1 VDARARVARGGLAP
15 ATRRRVADFV
25 ESHLESPLTV
35 GDLAAVAGLSVFHFA
50 RVFKQ
55 SAGESPHV
63 FVLRRRIERAKRL
76 LSQSRLPLR
85 EIAPACGFS
94 SQSHL
99 TARFRKLTGVT
110 PRGYRRIAG
119 N

>member
-1 VDARARVARGGLAP
+1 LSTPALAL
-15 ATRRRVADFV
+15 VLDYV
-25 ESHLESPLTV
+25 EANHDRPTALA
-35 GDLAAVAGLSVFHFA
+35 DLAAVAGLSVFHFA